1 MNQATIEKLAE
12 IKDELCISIILPTTK
27 MPDRRSENTIRL
39 NNLLS
44 EAKKSIIGKGN
55 GISEK
60 LNDKLSDNAKE
71 FSEQDLNAGLAIFVS
86 DTISECIS
94 LPFSVDEKVAV
105 EDKFRIRDLIEAC
118 NESISYYLLVLSE
131 SKARLY
137 KGFNDKIEELDRYFP
152 VEHFVAESSV
162 ERVESSKPAPRW
174 IGGSSGKRNL
184 QGGASIT
191 PGTYIPNMDSIED
204 ERLRK
209 FFREVDT
216 ELSKRLRQEERPVIL
231 ATVENNAS
239 VFKAVSENRDS
250 IVQELHGSMDNASE
264 DQLSR
269 LLEPSLKSYSQDRKR
284 CHLAA
289 LEQSRNKGNLVSGYK
304 DCLENTRQGR
314 GRTLLIEKDYQE
326 EPEEKVEEILRNSIR
341 TSCEVYFVDK
351 GDLKDHAG
359 MVLITRY

>member
-12 IKDELCISIILPTTK
+12 VKDELCVSIIFPTTK

-39 NNLLS
+39 NNLVS

-55 GISEK
+55 GISKKLNEK
-60 LNDKLSDNAKE
+60 LSVNEKE
-71 FSEQDLNAGLAIFVS
+71 ISEHTLNAGLAIFVS

-94 LPFSVDEKVAV
+94 LPIKVDEKVTV
-105 EDKFRIRDLIEAC
+105 EDKFRIRELLEAC
-118 NESISYYLLVLSE
+118 NESVSYYLLVLSE

-137 KGFNDKIEELDRYFP
+137 KGYNDNLEELDRYFP

-174 IGGSSGKRNL
+174 IGGASGKRNL
-184 QGGASIT
+184 HGDASIT

-209 FFREVDT
+209 FFREVDE
-216 ELSKRLRQEERPVIL
+216 ELTKRLKQEDRPVIL

-239 VFKAVSENRDS
+239 VFKAISSNKESV
-250 IVQELHGSMDNASE
+250 VQELHGSMDNTSE
-264 DQLSR
+264 DQLCK
-269 LLEPSLKSYSQDRKR
+269 LLEPALKSYIKERKR

-289 LEQSRNKGNLVSGYK
+289 LEQSRNKGNLIDGFK
-304 DCLENTRQGR
+304 NCLENTRQGR
-314 GRTLLIEKDYQE
+314 GKILLLEREFKGE
-326 EPEEKVEEILRNSIR
+326 SERSVEDLLRNALH
-341 TSCEVYFVDK
+341 TSCEVHFVEK
-351 GDLKDHAG
+351 GDLKDHDG
-359 MVLITRY
+359 IVLITRY